1 MSTTQPAAA
10 PKAGLDREFGRRVA
24 QREGLRAWGRSLVR
38 HRFAFA
44 GAIALTLATLVAL
57 TAPLLA
63 PHDPIEIN
71 AVDRLKP
78 IGDATYP
85 LGTDRLGRDVAS
97 RLVYGSRIS
106 LGVGLATVILS
117 NLAGIT
123 IGMVSGYY
131 RALDNVLMRVMD
143 AFMAFPGILLA
154 LGIMAV
160 LGPSI
165 ANIVIAL
172 SIVYT
177 PRVARVVRS
186 SVLSIREMDYVEA
199 ARALGGGDG
208 RLIFRHILPNCVAP
222 IVVQGTFIFAYAVI
236 SEASLSFLG
245 VGSSPEVPSWG
256 NMLAEARQYLRSE
269 PMLAILPGVA
279 IMIVVL
285 SLNLLGDGLRDIL
298 DPYMR
303 DARGAE

>member
-1 MSTTQPAAA
+1 MSTQPAAA
-10 PKAGLDREFGRRVA
+10 SSASLQRELGPRQA
-24 QREGLRAWGRSLVR
+24 QRTGPRAWFRSLKN
-38 HRFAFA
+38 HQFAFA
-44 GAIALTLATLVAL
+44 GAIALTLAALVAL
-57 TAPLLA
+57 AAPLIA

-117 NLAGIT
+117 NLLGIT
-123 IGMVSGYY
+123 IGMLSGYY
-131 RALDNVLMRVMD
+131 RGLDNALMRVMD

-165 ANIVIAL
+165 INIVIAL

-199 ARALGGGDG
+199 ARALGGGDA

-245 VGSSPEVPSWG
+245 VGASPEVPSWG
-256 NMLAEARQYLRSE
+256 NMLSEARQYLRSE

-303 DARGAE
+303 DARGVE

>member
-10 PKAGLDREFGRRVA
+10 PKAG
-24 QREGLRAWGRSLVR
+24 LVR

-57 TAPLLA
+57 TAPILA

>member
-1 MSTTQPAAA
+1 MSGTTTAA
-10 PKAGLDREFGRRVA
+10 DRLQGTAERRQA
-24 QREGLRAWGRSLVR
+24 SSWAWLSRLRR
-38 HRFAFA
+38 HRFAFV
-44 GAIALTLATLVAL
+44 GLILLTLVTIVAIL
-57 TAPLLA
+57 APLLA
-63 PHDPIEIN
+63 PHDPTVIR
-71 AVDRLKP
+71 APLRLQSP
-78 IGDATYP
+78 SSAHL
-85 LGTDRLGRDVAS
+85 LGTDYLGRDVLS
-97 RLVYGSRIS
+97 RLIYGARIS
-106 LGVGLATVILS
+106 LAVGAATVIFC
-117 NLAGIT
+117 NVAGILVGL
-123 IGMVSGYY
+123 IAGYY
-131 RALDNVLMRVMD
+131 RRLDNPLMRVMD

-165 ANIVIAL
+165 INIVIAL

-199 ARALGGGDG
+199 ARALGGGDA

-245 VGSSPEVPSWG
+245 VGASPEVPSWG
-256 NMLAEARQYLRSE
+256 NMLSEARQYLRSE

-303 DARGAE
+303 DARGVE